1 MRFLLALLCLV
12 GLVRAE
18 TYQDSALL
26 GRARAETYQDPKA
39 KAFYEAHPDFFR
51 FAKPGDLPKD
61 LAWKD
66 GSEQKEFADPRAVC
80 GGVLRQ
86 FMSSTPPTLRRV
98 GPNANNGFRGEL
110 YDNNDFG
117 LLAAH
122 PNTDEAIP
130 ALAISWAMSADG
142 LTAYFRLDPNAKFTD
157 GQPIT
162 ADDFFFTF
170 YFHRSPWAKADWYAD
185 HYAREWG
192 GITKFDDHTIAIK
205 APRKR
210 PYQLELLG
218 GLRPTPRQF
227 FKDFG
232 PNYEKAYNDRFQ
244 PTTGP
249 YYVNPEDFV
258 REKSLTLT
266 RVTDWWGD
274 RRKYYRHRFN
284 PAAIHYG
291 VIRDLDSAYNSMLA
305 GEIDFMPI
313 MMPRY
318 WYGTNEKK
326 AYQQGYLTKAQFFN
340 DIPRPPY
347 GLYLNTQRP
356 MLSDLNVRIGLQHA
370 TDFQRVIDGFYRGD
384 YERLQ
389 QFSEGLGKFTD
400 PSIRV
405 RRYSP
410 ELARAAFAKAGF
422 TREGPDGILTNA
434 AGERLSFRLTFDTSD
449 RRKYLATLVESAR
462 RCGVELRP
470 ETLEHTTMYRKVME
484 KNHDIVFWAWSVS
497 SRLPQLWES
506 HHAENAVEVL
516 ADGRKIPKRQTNN
529 ITGVDD
535 PELSKLIDRFR
546 DATEE
551 DEMIRLSFAMQRRI
565 HDLADFIPGFR
576 VPGYRIAHWNWVKFP
591 EGFDVRAAEDPGQHG
606 LFWLDP
612 AQREADL
619 KDFREGKVRGS
630 PKTVIE
636 DRWRTE

>member
-12 GLVRAE
+12 GLV
-18 TYQDSALL
+18 
-26 GRARAETYQDPKA
+26 RAETYQDPKA

-51 FAKPGDLPKD
+51 FAKPADLPKD
-61 LAWKD
+61 LVWKD
-66 GSEQKEFADPRAVC
+66 GSEQKEFADPRAVR

-86 FMSSTPPTLRRV
+86 FMASTPPTLRRV

-117 LLAAH
+117 LLAGH
-122 PNTDEAIP
+122 PNTDETIP
-130 ALAISWAMSADG
+130 ALATSWAMSADG
-142 LTAYFRLDPNAKFTD
+142 MTAYFRLDPNAKFTD

-185 HYAREWG
+185 HYTREWG

-249 YYVNPEDFV
+249 YYVKAEDFV

-266 RVTDWWGD
+266 RVADWWGD
-274 RRKYYRHRFN
+274 RRRYYRHRFN
-284 PAAIHYG
+284 PDAIHYG

-326 AYQQGYLTKAQFFN
+326 AYQHGYLTKAQFFN

-410 ELARAAFAKAGF
+410 EQARAAFAKAGF

-506 HHAENAVEVL
+506 HHSENAVEVL
-516 ADGRKIPKRQTNN
+516 ADGRKVPKRQTNN

-591 EGFDVRAAEDPGQHG
+591 EGFDVRAAEDPGQYG

-619 KDFREGKVRGS
+619 KDFREGKARGA
-630 PKTVIE
+630 PKTVVE

>member
-1 MRFLLALLCLV
+1 MRNLLALCLT
-12 GLVRAE
+12 LVAAVAQ
-18 TYQDSALL
+18 TY
-26 GRARAETYQDPKA
+26 EDPKA
-39 KAFYEAHPDFFR
+39 AAYYAEHKGFFR
-51 FAKPGDLPKD
+51 FATPADLPRD
-61 LAWKD
+61 LVWHD
-66 GSEQKEFADPRAVC
+66 GSGQQEFADPRAVR

-86 FMSSTPPTLRRV
+86 FVMSTPPTLRRV

-117 LLAAH
+117 LLATH
-122 PNTDEAIP
+122 PNTEEIIP
-130 ALAISWAMSADG
+130 GLATSWAMSPDG
-142 LTAYFRLDPNAKFTD
+142 MTAYFRLDPNAKFTD
-157 GQPIT
+157 GQPVT
-162 ADDFFFTF
+162 ADDFFFAF
-170 YFHRSPWAKADWYAD
+170 YFYRSPWAKADWYAD
-185 HYAREWG
+185 FYTREWG
-192 GITKFDDHTIAIK
+192 GITKYDAHTLSIK
-205 APRKR
+205 APRRR
-210 PYQLELLG
+210 PYQLEQLG
-218 GLRPTPRQF
+218 ELRPLPRDF

-249 YYVNPEDFV
+249 YFV
-258 REKSLTLT
+258 GPTGFQREKSVTLT
-266 RVTDWWGD
+266 RVKEWWGD
-274 RRKYYRHRFN
+274 RRKFFRHRYN
-284 PAAIHYG
+284 PDAIEYG
-291 VIRDLDSAYNSMLA
+291 VIRELDSAYASMLS

-326 AYQQGYLTKAQFFN
+326 AYQNGYLTKAQFFN

-347 GLYLNTQRP
+347 GLYLNTQKP
-356 MLSDLNVRIGLQHA
+356 LLSDLNVRIGLQHA

-384 YERLQ
+384 YERLN

-400 PSIRV
+400 PAIRP

-422 TREGPDGILTNA
+422 TQAGPDGILRNA
-434 AGERLSFRLTFDTSD
+434 AGERLSFRLTFDNSD
-449 RRKYLATLVESAR
+449 RRKYLATIVESAR
-462 RCGVELRP
+462 RCGVEYRP

-497 SRLPQLWES
+497 SRLPALWES
-506 HHAENAVEVL
+506 HHTDNAVEVL
-516 ADGRKIPKRQTNN
+516 ADGRKVPKRQTNN
-529 ITGVDD
+529 ITGIDD

-546 DATEE
+546 GATEE
-551 DEMIRLSFAMQRRI
+551 AEMIKLSYSMQRRI
-565 HDLADFIPGFR
+565 HDLADFIPGFK

-591 EGFDVRAAEDPGQHG
+591 EGFDVRGAEDPGQHG

-619 KDFREGKVRGS
+619 KDFRDGKVRGA

>member
-1 MRFLLALLCLV
+1 MRTFLALCLAWV
-12 GLVRAE
+12 SAAAQ
-18 TYQDSALL
+18 TY
-26 GRARAETYQDPKA
+26 EDPKA
-39 KAFYEAHPDFFR
+39 AAFYAEHKDFFR
-51 FAKPGDLPKD
+51 FATPADLPKD
-61 LAWKD
+61 LVWRD
-66 GSEQKEFADPRAVC
+66 GAEQKEFADPRAVR

-86 FMSSTPPTLRRV
+86 FTSSTPPTLRRV

-117 LLAAH
+117 LLSTH
-122 PNTDEAIP
+122 PETEAPIP
-130 ALAISWAMSADG
+130 ALATSWAMSADG
-142 LTAYFRLDPNAKFTD
+142 MTAYFRLDPNAKFTD
-157 GQPIT
+157 GQPVT
-162 ADDFFFTF
+162 ADDFFFVF
-170 YFHRSPWAKADWYAD
+170 YFYRSPWAKADWYAD
-185 HYAREWG
+185 FYTREWG
-192 GITKFDDHTIAIK
+192 GITKYDAYTISIK
-205 APRKR
+205 APRRR
-210 PYQLELLG
+210 PYQLEQLG
-218 GLRPTPRQF
+218 ELRPLPRNF

-232 PNYEKAYNDRFQ
+232 PNYEKLYNDRFQ
-244 PTTGP
+244 PTVGP
-249 YYVNPEDFV
+249 YYVGATGFQ
-258 REKSLTLT
+258 REKSITLT
-266 RVTDWWGD
+266 RVKEWWGD
-274 RRKYYRHRFN
+274 RRKFFRHRYN
-284 PAAIHYG
+284 PDAIEYG
-291 VIRDLDSAYNSMLA
+291 VIRELDSAYASMLA

-318 WYGTNEKK
+318 WYGTNDKK
-326 AYQQGYLTKAQFFN
+326 AYLNGYLTKAQFFN

-356 MLSDLNVRIGLQHA
+356 LLSDLDVRIGLQYA

-384 YERLQ
+384 YARLN

-400 PSIRV
+400 PSILP

-422 TREGPDGILTNA
+422 TQAGPDGILRNK

-497 SRLPQLWES
+497 SRLPALWES
-506 HHAENAVEVL
+506 HHTDNAVEVL
-516 ADGRKIPKRQTNN
+516 ADGRKVPKRQTNN
-529 ITGVDD
+529 ITGTDD

-546 DATEE
+546 NATEE
-551 DEMIRLSFAMQRRI
+551 AEMITLSHAMQRRI
-565 HDLADFIPGFR
+565 HDLADFIPGFK

-591 EGFDVRAAEDPGQHG
+591 EGFDVRSAEDPGQYG

-619 KDFREGKVRGS
+619 KDFRAGKVRGA

-636 DRWRTE
+636 DRWRTD

>member
-18 TYQDSALL
+18 TH
-26 GRARAETYQDPKA
+26 QDPKA

-51 FAKPGDLPKD
+51 FAKPADLPKD
-61 LAWKD
+61 LVWKD
-66 GSEQKEFADPRAVC
+66 GSEQKEFADPRAVR

-86 FMSSTPPTLRRV
+86 FMASTPPTLRRV

-117 LLAAH
+117 LLAGH
-122 PNTDEAIP
+122 PNTDETIP
-130 ALAISWAMSADG
+130 ALATSWAMSADG
-142 LTAYFRLDPNAKFTD
+142 MTAYFRLDPNAKFTD

-162 ADDFFFTF
+162 ADDFLFTF

-185 HYAREWG
+185 HYTREWG
-192 GITKFDDHTIAIK
+192 GITKYDDHTIAIK

-249 YYVNPEDFV
+249 YYVKAEDFV

-266 RVTDWWGD
+266 RVADWWGD
-274 RRKYYRHRFN
+274 RRRYYRHRFN
-284 PAAIHYG
+284 PDAIHYG

-326 AYQQGYLTKAQFFN
+326 AYQHGYLTKAQFFN

-410 ELARAAFAKAGF
+410 EQARAAFAKAGF

-506 HHAENAVEVL
+506 HHSENAVEVL
-516 ADGRKIPKRQTNN
+516 ADGRKVPKRQTNN

-591 EGFDVRAAEDPGQHG
+591 EGFDVRAAEDPGQYG

-619 KDFREGKVRGS
+619 KDFREGKARGA
-630 PKTVIE
+630 PKTVVE

>member
-1 MRFLLALLCLV
+1 MRTILALLCLV
-12 GLVRAE
+12 GIAH
-18 TYQDSALL
+18 
-26 GRARAETYQDPKA
+26 AETYQDPKA
-39 KAFYEAHPDFFR
+39 AAFYAEHPEFFR
-51 FAKPGDLPKD
+51 FATPADLPKD
-61 LAWKD
+61 LAWRD
-66 GSEQKEFADPRAVC
+66 GGDQPEFADPRAMR

-86 FMSSTPPTLRRV
+86 FTTSTPPTLRRV

-117 LLAAH
+117 LLAGH
-122 PNTDEAIP
+122 PNTDEIIP

-142 LTAYFRLDPNAKFTD
+142 MTAYFRLDPNARFTD
-157 GQPIT
+157 GQPVT
-162 ADDFFFTF
+162 VDDFFFTF

-185 HYAREWG
+185 HYTREWG
-192 GITKFDDHTIAIK
+192 GVTKFDDHTLAVK

-232 PNYEKAYNDRFQ
+232 PNYEKSYNDRFH

-249 YYVNPEDFV
+249 YYVRPDGFL
-258 REKSLTLT
+258 REKSITLT
-266 RVTDWWGD
+266 RLNDWWGD
-274 RRKYYRHRFN
+274 RRKYYRHRYN
-284 PAAIHYG
+284 PDAVQFG
-291 VIRDLDSAYNSMLA
+291 VIRELDSAYSSMLA

-326 AYQQGYLTKAQFFN
+326 AYQNGFLTKAQFFN

-347 GLYLNTQRP
+347 GLYINTQRP
-356 MLSDLNVRIGLQHA
+356 LLADVNVRVGLQHA

-400 PSIRV
+400 PGIRA

-422 TREGPDGILTNA
+422 TTAGDDGILRNA
-434 AGERLSFRLTFDTSD
+434 SGARLSFRLTFDTSD

-497 SRLPQLWES
+497 SRIPQLWES
-506 HHAENAVEVL
+506 HHADNAVEVL
-516 ADGRKIPKRQTNN
+516 ADGRKVPKRQTNN

-535 PELSKLIDRFR
+535 PELSKLIDQFR
-546 DATEE
+546 NATEE
-551 DEMIRLSFAMQRRI
+551 AEMIKLSFAMQRRI
-565 HDLADFIPGFR
+565 HDLADFIPGFK

-591 EGFDVRAAEDPGQHG
+591 AGFDVRAAEDPGQHG

-612 AQREADL
+612 AQRETDL
-619 KDFREGKVRGS
+619 KDFRDGKTRGA
-630 PKTVIE
+630 PKTTIE